1 MAELKYLKAIF
12 YATYRKTGI
21 QDPSGT
27 LQKPENREASGTLQK
42 PENRYPSVTLQ
53 KSEKPGTGTLV
64 GP

>member
-21 QDPSGT
+21 RDP
-27 LQKPENREASGTLQK
+27 SGTLQK